1 MVADPDPDHADPLQ
15 VTVGLLEQVAHQLVQ
30 ATLDRHL
37 EDGRGGLCQGLDE
50 GCGSPS
56 ALLLAAGA
64 AFPPGRE
71 GGGEGQRHKGLAEG
85 SLWLGGWT
93 DQGELTS

>member
-1 MVADPDPDHADPLQ
+1 MVADPDPDHTDPLQ
-15 VTVGLLEQVAHQLVQ
+15 VTVGLLEQVAHQFVQ

-37 EDGRGGLCQGLDE
+37 GGGRDGLCQGLDE

-56 ALLLAAGA
+56 ALLLAVGA

-71 GGGEGQRHKGLAEG
+71 GGGEGQRHKGLAEADF
-85 SLWLGGWT
+85 GWGT
-93 DQGELTS
+93 GQIREC